1 MLLIFFIY
9 ISLLPAGCAILLLLA
24 KPQKYCHWAGAHRCC
39 LLGTGQRGAVI
50 SSVPKSRSLL
60 TLYLLVA
67 FDAFG
72 FFWVVLMVR
81 GSLFHPKTV
90 QSSVL
95 LPRKLSDIEKYT
107 SVLYMFFDVLYIYP
121 LSGGNMTKK
130 PETPSRLLS
139 AGEDAA

>member
-67 FDAFG
+67 FDAFWILLGG
-72 FFWVVLMVR
+72 FDGQREFV
-81 GSLFHPKTV
+81 SPKNSAK
-90 QSSVL
+90 QR
-95 LPRKLSDIEKYT
+95 P
-107 SVLYMFFDVLYIYP
+107 FA
-121 LSGGNMTKK
+121 KK
-130 PETPSRLLS
+130 TE
-139 AGEDAA
+139 